1 MTDDDEDEG
10 TVFALQQSRVERLTG
25 DDDVGAI
32 YLDVTDAEDHSE
44 EPEITRIAVAMNREL
59 ATKLRDQ
66 LNSFIGGN

>member
-1 MTDDDEDEG
+1 MEDDDEG
-10 TVFALQQSRVERLTG
+10 TVFALQRSSVDRIAS
-25 DDDVGAI
+25 DADVGAI

-44 EPEITRIAVAMNREL
+44 KPEVVRLAVALDREL

>member
-1 MTDDDEDEG
+1 METDDDG
-10 TVFALQQSRVERLTG
+10 TVFALQESSVARLASG
-25 DDDVGAI
+25 DDVGAI

-44 EPEITRIAVAMNREL
+44 KPEMVRLAIAIDREA